1 MTRKRGWESEG
12 REEKGKPFFL
22 CSWRLAARSLIA
34 LFATRNGELARRLL
48 EQLESLKLDYQLQ
61 QRNKPPKTKKT
72 AIDQLSLAAIPLKRT
87 SEFRG

>member
-12 REEKGKPFFL
+12 REKKGKPFFL

-48 EQLESLKLDYQLQ
+48 EQLESLKRGYPITTEKQ
-61 QRNKPPKTKKT
+61 
-72 AIDQLSLAAIPLKRT
+72 T
-87 SEFRG
+87 S